1 MDRIGLIVS
10 LRAAFVLAGTG
21 ITSFALAHA
30 NDGPPNAGYFDTPS
44 PVYVAPQQPKDATA
58 LSPSDLSA
66 LTGGNSLPPP
76 LPNPVATRTAAQE
89 SENSQA
95 NKGDEKSKPKGE
107 DSEQPGSSGEKNQ
120 EDQPSDDYTSKE
132 EFDAASKDTVARKQE
147 YGEQRT
153 DNTRQFLRTVTPL
166 LQPGQ
171 WQFDYGVSYSINEVD
186 VPNLFGPFLTEENYQ
201 FRNLNSLIGFRY
213 GITDR
218 LQWFGNT
225 TVGWQST
232 EVTNGF
238 NVLRDDTGGIGDIVT
253 GFNYLLRRESECSPA
268 IITSFD
274 MTAPTGNPRNPL
286 TLSDSGTGIGAW
298 SFSSD
303 VLMIKS
309 IDPLVTFWGL
319 GYRTFLEDNYNGN
332 DVRIGDSIQY
342 TFGMGFGVNERVT
355 LSSALIGAYV
365 LDTKVNSARISGS
378 AGDIISL
385 RLAATILKDCKII
398 EPFVT
403 FGLTERATDTSLG
416 IVWTR

>member
-1 MDRIGLIVS
+1 MDRKGWNVLLQTAI
-10 LRAAFVLAGTG
+10 VLAGFG
-21 ITSFALAHA
+21 SARVSIADA
-30 NDGPPNAGYFDTPS
+30 NDEPPRTGSFGAPS
-44 PVYVAPQQPKDATA
+44 PVYVAQLHTRGAGP
-58 LSPSDLSA
+58 LSPSELTA
-66 LTGGNSLPPP
+66 LNGGSSSLPPALNQATAP
-76 LPNPVATRTAAQE
+76 EIENPRTIDTSENLPESNAQGTKNAE
-89 SENSQA
+89 SE
-95 NKGDEKSKPKGE
+95 GDKAPN
-107 DSEQPGSSGEKNQ
+107 EQL
-120 EDQPSDDYTSKE
+120 SDDYTTKE
-132 EFDAASKDTVARKQE
+132 EFDAAGKDTVARKQE

-153 DNTRQFLRTVTPL
+153 DNTQQFLRTVTPL
-166 LQPGQ
+166 LQPGK
-171 WQFDYGVSYSINEVD
+171 WQFDYGVAYSINEVE

-201 FRNLNSLIGFRY
+201 IRSLNSIIGFRY
-213 GITDR
+213 GISDR

-238 NVLRDDTGGIGDIVT
+238 NRLRDDTGGLGDIVT

-286 TLSDSGTGIGAW
+286 TLSDSGTGLGAW

-303 VLMIKS
+303 LLMIKS

-319 GYRTFLEDNYNGN
+319 GYRTFLEDNYVGN

-342 TFGMGFGVNERVT
+342 TFGMGFGVNEKVT
-355 LSSALIGAYV
+355 LSSVLIGAYV
-365 LDTKVNSARISGS
+365 LDTKVNSTRISGS

-385 RLAATILKDCKII
+385 RFAATILKECKIV
-398 EPFVT
+398 EPFIT

>member
-1 MDRIGLIVS
+1 MDRIGWNASIK
-10 LRAAFVLAGTG
+10 AAFFIAGFGDTSLG
-21 ITSFALAHA
+21 IVHA
-30 NDGPPNAGYFDTPS
+30 IDGPTAASHLEAPGPVHVTP
-44 PVYVAPQQPKDATA
+44 PQSKGGAA

-66 LTGGNSLPPP
+66 LSGGVNSLPPV
-76 LPNPVATRTAAQE
+76 PNQPESQPTTALANGQE
-89 SENSQA
+89 TVG
-95 NKGDEKSKPKGE
+95 NKKQTESTTGGKQ
-107 DSEQPGSSGEKNQ
+107 DSESAGEQPNEGQ
-120 EDQPSDDYTSKE
+120 ASDDYKSKE
-132 EFDAASKDTVARKQE
+132 EFDAAEKDTVARKQE

-171 WQFDYGVSYSINEVD
+171 WQFDYGIAYSINEVE
-186 VPNLFGPFLTEENYQ
+186 VPTLFGPFLTEEAYQ
-201 FRNLNSLIGFRY
+201 IRNLNSIIGFRY
-213 GITDR
+213 GISDR

-238 NVLRDDTGGIGDIVT
+238 NISRDDTGGLGDIVT
-253 GFNYLLRRESECSPA
+253 GFNYLFRRESECAPA

-286 TLSDSGTGIGAW
+286 TLSESGTGIGAW

-303 VLMIKS
+303 ILMIKS

-319 GYRTFLEDNYNGN
+319 GYRTFLEDTYEGN
-332 DVRIGDSIQY
+332 NVRIGDSIQY

-365 LDTKVNSARISGS
+365 LDTKVNSTRLSGS

-385 RLAATILKDCKII
+385 RIAATILNDCKII

-403 FGLTERATDTSLG
+403 FGLTERATDTALG